1 MFGWLITLPI
11 IVIIIVT
18 IIEVI
23 VIVIIVI
30 AVIMVFR
37 MIAAVIDKTTAVIG
51 MIAPHAIDYF
61 YLLLITTTIP
71 TTISHTII

>member
-1 MFGWLITLPI
+1 MFGCLITLP
-11 IVIIIVT
+11 T
-18 IIEVI
+18 IIVI
-23 VIVIIVI
+23 VIVIIVGAIIVI

-51 MIAPHAIDYF
+51 MIATHAIDYF
-61 YLLLITTTIP
+61 YLLLTFPTIP